1 MSIIKIGSRNF
12 KRIGSV
18 MIIDGVFK
26 GRQASRITPAT
37 SQRPESAGALF
48 ELQGFLVNVPE
59 AFVVSGEW
67 DEWA

>member
-1 MSIIKIGSRNF
+1 
-12 KRIGSV
+12 

-26 GRQASRITPAT
+26 GRQASRIEPAT
-37 SQRPESAGALF
+37 TQRPESAGALF

-67 DEWA
+67 DE